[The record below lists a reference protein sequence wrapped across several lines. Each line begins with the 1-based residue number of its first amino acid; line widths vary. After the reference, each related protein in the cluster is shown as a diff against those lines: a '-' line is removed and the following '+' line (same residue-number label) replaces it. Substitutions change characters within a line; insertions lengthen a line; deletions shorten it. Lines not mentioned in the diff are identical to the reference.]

1 MGWEEIFSYAWNK
14 IFKISLNIVKNVY
27 FFLKDDSFLDEG
39 VENAGRIL
47 NYEKDQLM
55 LQTLLRS

>member
-47 NYEKDQLM
+47 NYEK
-55 LQTLLRS
+55 